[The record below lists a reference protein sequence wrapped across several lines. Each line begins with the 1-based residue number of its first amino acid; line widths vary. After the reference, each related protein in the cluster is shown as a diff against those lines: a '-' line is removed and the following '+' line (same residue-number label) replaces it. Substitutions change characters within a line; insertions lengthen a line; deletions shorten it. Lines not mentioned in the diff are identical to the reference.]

1 MPHGQI
7 RILNPF
13 TGLRKQ
19 KACKIREKY
28 MPAQRRQHLVET
40 GRESYYKEESLHKT
54 LDSKGAFYKD
64 NESDN
69 DDESENKNNE
79 HQQLWKGFA
88 NSC

>member
-1 MPHGQI
+1 MPDGHI
-7 RILNPF
+7 RILNAF
-13 TGLRKQ
+13 TGLKKQ
-19 KACKIREKY
+19 KACKTREKY
-28 MPAQRRQHLVET
+28 MPAQRRQHLAKT